1 MINVLF
7 DWPESVALS
16 PRSRLDYKVIV
27 TPSECP
33 AIDASFSVSE
43 PDDIREEQR
52 MNSTDV
58 SCQTLIDTLRRT
70 AARQPDKPAIKQG
83 DVHWTY
89 SQFYQRCTEVA
100 GGMSELGVSAGDRV
114 AILSRNSVTFALAR
128 YAVAAAGAVLVPV
141 NFMLN
146 ATEAAYIVGHSESKL
161 LLVGK
166 DELDNASQLP
176 ALCPDLQHS
185 VWMGS
190 EEGLA
195 TPDGMMPFSD
205 LYSAPPLAAA
215 QGLDTDLPAQI
226 IYTSGTE
233 SAPKGAVLTHSA
245 IIWQYASC
253 LVDAEITE
261 EDSHLHSM
269 PLYHCAQLDVFL
281 GPSIQVGGRNVIT
294 DDSSPENLL
303 ALLESESISTFF
315 APPTVWISLLN
326 SPKFDQTDL
335 SALRKGYYGA
345 AIMPVEIMKKI
356 QQRIPQIRLWNL
368 YGQTEIAPVATILKP
383 ADQLRKPG
391 SAGRPVL
398 NVETRIVDDEGLD
411 VAVGDIGE
419 VVHRSP
425 QLLSEYYK
433 DPERTAEAFAGG
445 WFHSG
450 DLATIDDEGYITIVD
465 RKKDM
470 IKTGGENVSGREVE
484 EAIYQLADIAEVA
497 VIGLPHSHW
506 IEAVSAVIVSQ
517 AGKSLS
523 EEAVIDHCATILA
536 GFKVPKKIIFVEELP
551 RNPSGK
557 ILKRDLRVNYA
568 GAFQE

>member
-1 MINVLF
+1 
-7 DWPESVALS
+7 
-16 PRSRLDYKVIV
+16 
-27 TPSECP
+27 
-33 AIDASFSVSE
+33 
-43 PDDIREEQR
+43 

-58 SCQTLIDTLRRT
+58 SSQTLIDTLRRT
-70 AARQPDKPAIKQG
+70 AARHPDKTAISEG
-83 DVHWTY
+83 DVHWSY
-89 SQFYQRCTEVA
+89 SEFYQRCTQVA
-100 GGMSELGVSAGDRV
+100 GGLSELGVSPGDRV
-114 AILSRNSVTFALAR
+114 AILSRNSATFALAR
-128 YAVAAAGAVLVPV
+128 YAVAAAGALLVPV

-146 ATEAAYIVGHSESKL
+146 AKEAGYIVGHSESKL

-176 ALCPDLQHS
+176 ALCPDLEHS
-185 VWMGS
+185 VWMAS
-190 EEGLA
+190 EEGVA
-195 TPDGMMPFSD
+195 TPEGMMPFSD
-205 LYSAPPLAAA
+205 LYSSTPLPAAP
-215 QGLDTDLPAQI
+215 GLSANSPAQI

-269 PLYHCAQLDVFL
+269 PLYHCAQLDAFL
-281 GPSIQVGGRNVIT
+281 GPSIQVGGSNVIT
-294 DDSSPENLL
+294 DDPSPENLL
-303 ALLESESISTFF
+303 SLLEREKISTFF

-326 SPKFDQTDL
+326 SPKFEQTDL

-356 QQRIPQIRLWNL
+356 QHSIPQIRLWNL

-398 NVETRIVDDEGLD
+398 NVETRIVDDDGQE
-411 VAVGDIGE
+411 VAVGEIGE

-484 EAIYQLADIAEVA
+484 EAVYQLADIAEVA
-497 VIGLPHSHW
+497 VIGLPHEHW
-506 IEAVSAVIVSQ
+506 IEAVTAVIVTQ
-517 AGKSLS
+517 ADKSLT
-523 EEAVIDHCATILA
+523 EETVIAHCATLLA
-536 GFKVPKKIIFVEELP
+536 GFKVPKKIIFVDELP

-557 ILKRDLRVNYA
+557 ILKRDLRDIHA
-568 GAFQE
+568 DAFQA